1 MTHGVGEKHPET
13 TSISAVSRSCRGPSS
28 CLGEAFNGSSSWPS
42 TDANPTEWQSLSNRV
57 FFPPPSLFYSTE
69 QILIQ
74 SRFKSS
80 TAETGTQFPWHYCP
94 LLSALVLEWH
104 WTHHQTVLSACLIL
118 SGLKTST
125 SVVDKSHDMQE
136 EVDNEAITV
145 LFFFI
150 HYYWEGFIFFH
161 VILH

>member
-1 MTHGVGEKHPET
+1 MTLKSILRPRLSLQCQDRVGDPRRASAKPSMAAVHDHPQMQT
-13 TSISAVSRSCRGPSS
+13 QQNDNLCQ
-28 CLGEAFNGSSSWPS
+28 
-42 TDANPTEWQSLSNRV
+42 TES
-57 FFPPPSLFYSTE
+57 FFPPSLFYSTE